1 MARWACLGQAI
12 AACLLLTGCGDAKQ
26 YKYRIAVIPK
36 GLTHEFW
43 QSIHRGAERAAR
55 DLDDDKGL
63 PTEIIWDGPLK
74 ENDSLV
80 QIRIVDR
87 RISTRVNGIVLAP
100 QHSKT
105 MIAPVERANEQGIP
119 VVIIDS
125 GLDKKTLEQHPD
137 LIVKY
142 VATSNFHGGELA
154 AEHLLKVLKE
164 EGHDAP
170 HLILFRYQVGSEST
184 EQREKGFLHVV
195 EKIRKEQAEAGRP
208 TLTVLSDDKF
218 AGATKDTA
226 FKEASPLLNNL
237 KAKGIDGIFAPN
249 ESSANGML
257 DALRGLELNK
267 KVHLMGFD
275 SSEPLLQAIRE
286 GDIDGLILQD
296 PYKMGYL
303 GVWTLVH
310 HLEGRDIDPGI
321 KKVSTGE
328 YVITSANVLK
338 DEPRQPFDEATR
350 RLFDPK
356 AQEKR
361 DSAELRQGFP
371 YVEAQDSE

>member
-1 MARWACLGQAI
+1 MGRWACLGQAI
-12 AACLLLTGCGDAKQ
+12 AAWLLLTGCGDTTP
-26 YKYRIAVIPK
+26 YRYRIAVIPK

-55 DLDDDKGL
+55 DLEHDKGL

-87 RISTRVNGIVLAP
+87 RISTRVSGIVLAP

-105 MIAPVERANEQGIP
+105 MVAPVERAKERGIP

-125 GLDKKTLEQHPD
+125 GLDKKTLKRHPD

-142 VATSNFHGGELA
+142 VATSNYHGGELA
-154 AEHLLKVLKE
+154 AEHLLQVLQR
-164 EGHDAP
+164 EGKDAP
-170 HLILFRYQVGSEST
+170 NLILFRYQIGSEST
-184 EQREKGFLHVV
+184 EQREQGFLDRL
-195 EKIRKEQAEAGRP
+195 EKVRKQQAHAGRP
-208 TLTVLSDDKF
+208 TLTLLSDDKY

-257 DALRGLELNK
+257 DALRGLDLNK
-267 KVHLMGFD
+267 KAHLMGFD
-275 SSEPLLQAIRE
+275 SSEPLLQAVRE
-286 GDIDGLILQD
+286 GDMDGLILQD
-296 PYKMGYL
+296 PYKMGYQ

-310 HLEGRDIDPGI
+310 HLEGQDVEPGVH
-321 KKVSTGE
+321 KVSTGE
-328 YVITSANVLK
+328 YLITRANVLE
-338 DEPRQPFDEATR
+338 DEPGQPFDGATR
-350 RLFDPK
+350 RLFDPE
-356 AQEKR
+356 AQEQR
-361 DSAELRQGFP
+361 ASAELRKGFP
-371 YVEAQDSE
+371 YVEAQDSD